1 MNVIF
6 PLVTVPV
13 VSRILLSSG
22 LGKVNYAFN
31 IVGWFTLF
39 AALGI
44 PRYGIR
50 EVVKHKANQSELNK
64 CFSEI
69 FLINTVST
77 IISSLA
83 YVIFII
89 VFPYFR
95 KEVLLYFVA
104 GIQLFFN
111 VFNVDWFYQ
120 GLEEY
125 GYITKRSFFC
135 KVNLFDCN
143 FVLGKI

>member
-50 EVVKHKANQSELNK
+50 EVAKQKANQSELNK

-69 FLINTVST
+69 FLINTFPVYLNL
-77 IISSLA
+77 INPMEKHQA
-83 YVIFII
+83 WKGGCYV
-89 VFPYFR
+89 
-95 KEVLLYFVA
+95 
-104 GIQLFFN
+104 
-111 VFNVDWFYQ
+111 
-120 GLEEY
+120 
-125 GYITKRSFFC
+125 TKKKR
-135 KVNLFDCN
+135 D
-143 FVLGKI
+143 